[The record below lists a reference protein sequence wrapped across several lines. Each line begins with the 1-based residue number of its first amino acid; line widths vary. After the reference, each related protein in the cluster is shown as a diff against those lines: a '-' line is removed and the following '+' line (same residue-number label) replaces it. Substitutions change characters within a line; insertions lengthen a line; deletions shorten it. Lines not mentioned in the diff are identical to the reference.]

1 MPIDA
6 RSTQGACMIPNH
18 LRRTARLVLAAG
30 VLLSAPGR
38 VGAGD
43 DAVFRPHRQRE
54 RRPGRRSQPAGRHH
68 GRPDEHRRGGCR
80 PGALHGGADRWLWR
94 GVPGHRLRPGHARHA
109 SGLGHGVRRRRQWD
123 LSREPDDRDGPAL
136 CLRGRCDPGRC
147 ASPGAAKS
155 SHTTLVHW

>member
-1 MPIDA
+1 MPPEGQRPAQCPDRGHPHSDRGVQPLENTALSWGTIGKSACRLTDITIRKSQVILPRIGTKLCASHGPGATMPIDA

-80 PGALHGGADRWLWR
+80 P
-94 GVPGHRLRPGHARHA
+94 
-109 SGLGHGVRRRRQWD
+109 
-123 LSREPDDRDGPAL
+123 
-136 CLRGRCDPGRC
+136 
-147 ASPGAAKS
+147 
-155 SHTTLVHW
+155 